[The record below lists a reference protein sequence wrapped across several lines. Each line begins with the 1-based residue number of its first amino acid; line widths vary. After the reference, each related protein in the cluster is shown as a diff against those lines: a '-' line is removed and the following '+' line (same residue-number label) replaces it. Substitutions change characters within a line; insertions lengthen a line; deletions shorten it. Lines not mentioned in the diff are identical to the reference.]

1 MEIANQLIIC
11 YELGYI
17 EEEIYLKTRAQ
28 IQEIGR
34 MLNALRN
41 AQEKE

>member
-1 MEIANQLIIC
+1 MAQIS

-17 EEEIYLKTRAQ
+17 EEETYLKICEQ
-28 IQEIGR
+28 VQEIGR